1 MLKKMHNELKT
12 YIEQEKFY
20 KDVVEDGS
28 DIIFLVDF
36 NLNILYH
43 NPSVQ
48 NTIGYEDLTG
58 QNFIDYIHPRQKTYV
73 IEAFDICKSH
83 PYNSNIEFKFLCE
96 NDTYKYL
103 EFNSINLKFK
113 DGIDGLILD
122 CRDISERKK
131 DQEEL
136 ISAQKAKEQFLANM
150 SHEIRTPINGIVG
163 MVNLLSELANSAEQ
177 TNYLNAIKHSADN
190 LKVIINDILDFSVIE
205 SGKLKFEEIG
215 FDLGYQVQSVIDTL
229 VIQAK
234 EKGLDIEL
242 VSSKHK
248 EGTVLLGDP
257 VRLNQILINLVNN
270 AIKFTHEGKITIK
283 INCTEAVDNKT
294 NVTFDIIDTGIG
306 IPKDKVRTIFET
318 FKQADES
325 ITRKFGGTGLGL
337 TISRQL
343 VELQGGKIS
352 VSSIIGVG
360 TTFTFVIPYKI
371 GKKED
376 LVYKVEK
383 AAKTSK
389 KKIDSLKGMRVL
401 LVEDN
406 DINRMYAANVIKK
419 WHCQL
424 DEAENGQIALEKMR
438 KQDYDIVLMDI
449 HMPVLDG
456 IETSRSIRNTLKEPN
471 KSVPII
477 AFTANALKGD
487 RDKYLDVGMNNY
499 ISKPFMPDELFN
511 IMIQHYQPSDS
522 KDDSKSDKEKLT
534 DLSQL
539 RKMSNNDES
548 FVNEMVESFVEKT
561 PEMLQVLNDYCDIN
575 DWAKVGAQAH
585 KLKSSLAFMGVDS
598 VKELVIKIEQDGM
611 NNENTDQLPDLVKD
625 FTDTVNM
632 AIEELKQSVLVK

>member
-1 MLKKMHNELKT
+1 MHNELKT

-511 IMIQHYQPSDS
+511 IMIQHYQPSDR